1 VHAAWAVKLTPGP
14 LRRDRVL
21 AILDEFPQIGL
32 ILLEVNQGHDTWLSV
47 LHHMPVK
54 VKPVSQSEPKFA
66 RAEGVLNHYQRGR
79 VLHARKLP
87 ELEQQMCTFPKG
99 PNDDLVD
106 AVGSAIR
113 RFIPV
118 AKKKEIP
125 RGSSI
130 SYV

>member
-1 VHAAWAVKLTPGP
+1 
-14 LRRDRVL
+14 VL
-21 AILDEFPQIGL
+21 A
-32 ILLEVNQGHDTWLSV
+32 
-47 LHHMPVK
+47 
-54 VKPVSQSEPKFA
+54 
-66 RAEGVLNHYQRGR
+66 HYERGR

-99 PNDDLVD
+99 PNDDMVD

-118 AKKKEIP
+118 TPRKEPPRAAKA
-125 RGSSI
+125 